1 MRCSHCDKELQE
13 NVDYKI
19 EYSNNIDPGVA
30 SMKIIGM
37 GDYKGYELNFTFV
50 IEKKAP
56 TTTEDQ
62 KPTTTTTETKPTT
75 SSTTTETKP
84 ATTETRPSTED
95 SSTAGTTAAKKET
108 ATTAAPVIRISV
120 KKAAI
125 QKIKALKKA
134 FTINILKNKDQVTG
148 YQISYSYKK
157 NFKGQ
162 KVKILKKFKYKKIK
176 VKRKKYTI
184 TSYKVKGL
192 KRKKTIYVRVRAY
205 KQVGKTKVYGKWSSV
220 KKVKIK

>member
-1 MRCSHCDKELQE
+1 
-13 NVDYKI
+13 
-19 EYSNNIDPGVA
+19 
-30 SMKIIGM
+30 M

-62 KPTTTTTETKPTT
+62 KPTTTTESKPTI

-84 ATTETRPSTED
+84 STGT
-95 SSTAGTTAAKKET
+95 SSTSGTTTAEKET

-162 KVKILKKFKYKKIK
+162 KIKDLKKFKYKKIK

-184 TSYKVKGL
+184 VSYKVKGL
-192 KRKKTIYVRVRAY
+192 KRKKTAYIRVRAY

>member
-1 MRCSHCDKELQE
+1 M
-13 NVDYKI
+13 
-19 EYSNNIDPGVA
+19 
-30 SMKIIGM
+30 
-37 GDYKGYELNFTFV
+37 
-50 IEKKAP
+50 
-56 TTTEDQ
+56 
-62 KPTTTTTETKPTT
+62 
-75 SSTTTETKP
+75 
-84 ATTETRPSTED
+84 
-95 SSTAGTTAAKKET
+95 
-108 ATTAAPVIRISV
+108 IRISV

-162 KVKILKKFKYKKIK
+162 KVKTLKKFKYKKIK

-184 TSYKVKGL
+184 VSYKVKGL
-192 KRKKTIYVRVRAY
+192 KKKKTVYVRVRAY
-205 KQVGKTKVYGKWSSV
+205 KQIGKTKVYGKWSSV

>member
-1 MRCSHCDKELQE
+1 
-13 NVDYKI
+13 
-19 EYSNNIDPGVA
+19 
-30 SMKIIGM
+30 M

-50 IEKKAP
+50 IEKKTP

-62 KPTTTTTETKPTT
+62 KPTTTTTEVKPTTGTTESSSATSETKPTIGT
-75 SSTTTETKP
+75 TAATTTTENKP
-84 ATTETRPSTED
+84 TTEETRPSTED
-95 SSTAGTTAAKKET
+95 SSTVGTTAAKKET

-162 KVKILKKFKYKKIK
+162 KVKDLKKFKYKKIR

-192 KRKKTIYVRVRAY
+192 KRKKTVYVRVRAY